1 MVLIP
6 KTKDIDD
13 FYATY
18 TNTPD
23 EVIRDYKK
31 AQMAKG
37 PVMIVERKSCY
48 DGKTTTI

>member
-1 MVLIP
+1 MVDFPIFEP
-6 KTKDIDD
+6 K
-13 FYATY
+13 
-18 TNTPD
+18 TPD